1 MKIRWLGHSSF
12 LVTADDGTRIITDPY
27 GVYPDLHYAQIEES
41 ADVVVLSHKH
51 GDHFGGK
58 VRGNPRLVTG
68 GGQKKEKGIE
78 FKGIEV
84 YHDTSKGSQRGPN
97 TVFCFTVNRVR
108 LCHLGDLGHLLSGP
122 ETAEIGQVDVL
133 MIPVGGFY
141 TIDASTASKIC
152 DQIKPKVIIPMHY
165 RNDKCSFPISGADE
179 FLKGKANVK
188 RLNTSDLELK
198 GGQLSQATEIVVL
211 QHAM

>member
-12 LVTADDGTRIITDPY
+12 LITADDGTRIITDPY

-41 ADVVVLSHKH
+41 ADIIVLSHKH
-51 GDHFGGK
+51 GDHFGAK
-58 VRGNPRLVTG
+58 VKGNPKLVTG
-68 GGQKKEKGIE
+68 GGPKKVGSIE
-78 FKGIEV
+78 FKGVEV

-97 TVFCFTVNRVR
+97 TVFCFTVNGVR

-122 ETAEIGQVDVL
+122 EIAEIGPVDVL
-133 MIPVGGFY
+133 MVPVGGFY

-165 RNDKCSFPISGADE
+165 RNDKCSFPISGVDE

-188 RLNTSDLELK
+188 RLNTSDLELR
-198 GGQLSQATEIVVL
+198 GGQLPQATEIVVL
-211 QHAM
+211 KHAL